1 MAKAIDPALIAKD
14 KILMEQ
20 LLASGHIEHKYAVR
34 LRTVLNRAKGKP
46 PTEIA
51 EYMGIHINSVT
62 AYVKRYNAAGLDS
75 LFRDKTRKPGTPP
88 ISEEIKNKVI
98 DIACHEKPKDA
109 TRWSTRRLAKR
120 VGISHNKASEILR
133 ANNIKSHI
141 QSYYSYSDDP
151 DFETKLRDVV
161 GLYMSPPD
169 NAIVLCVDEKT
180 QIQALERARHTIF
193 PQQNLLSHQSNDY
206 YRHGTTTL
214 FTAPDYLTGKVIGE
228 CKDRHT
234 SEDYLKFIK
243 KLDKECEKE
252 KELHIIADNYKT
264 HNSKLLQEYI
274 AEHPARFVL
283 HFTPTHS
290 SWLNLVERFFREIT
304 TDRIRRESWNSVDE
318 LIKAIKSYIK
328 NWNKSE
334 RTFQWS
340 KSSDV
345 IMQKIKKRKMSVS

>member
-1 MAKAIDPALIAKD
+1 
-14 KILMEQ
+14 
-20 LLASGHIEHKYAVR
+20 
-34 LRTVLNRAKGKP
+34 
-46 PTEIA
+46 
-51 EYMGIHINSVT
+51 
-62 AYVKRYNAAGLDS
+62 
-75 LFRDKTRKPGTPP
+75 
-88 ISEEIKNKVI
+88 VI

-109 TRWSTRRLAKR
+109 THWSTRRLAKR
-120 VGISHNKASEILR
+120 VGISHNKVSEILR
-133 ANNIKSHI
+133 AGGIKPHI
-141 QSYYSYSDDP
+141 QSYYSYSNDP
-151 DFETKLRDVV
+151 DFETKLRDIV

-180 QIQALERARHTIF
+180 QIQALERAQHTIF
-193 PQQNLLSHQSNDY
+193 PQRNLPSHQSNDY

-214 FTAPDYLTGKVIGE
+214 FTALDYLTGKVIGE

-243 KLDKECEKE
+243 KLDKECEKG

-274 AEHPARFVL
+274 REHPARFVL

-304 TDRIRRESWNSVDE
+304 TERIRRESWNSVDE

-334 RTFQWS
+334 RKFQWS

-345 IMQKIKKRKMSVS
+345 IVQKIKKHKTFNS